1 MLVKVLLIFE
11 AKKIKLTASHFKKLA
26 REDTID
32 NKQVLTIYYT
42 LVMIIFIIRSLN

>member
-32 NKQVLTIYYT
+32 NKHVL
-42 LVMIIFIIRSLN
+42 